1 MGHEHPFTEFPYPLN
16 AYPSASTSARMSHN
30 ALSSTLISRQC
41 LVTTVQ
47 YFFLVG
53 IPVALLVGILVVG
66 QDLQTPASSWPVAAA
81 KESVSSA
88 PMPNLLLLLGQMAL
102 IIAAARCVGYLF
114 RAIHQPQVVGEMAA
128 GILLGPSLLGWLAPE
143 WFHTVFPLTS
153 LGFLNSVSQIGLLV
167 FMFLV
172 GLEFDPKLLR
182 AQGATVLITSHMS
195 IAVPFVLGAAL
206 AYGLYTQLSD
216 SRVSFIGFAL
226 FLGAAMSVTAF
237 PVLAR
242 ILAEKRLMHTRVGAA
257 ALACAAIDDVTAWT
271 ILAAVVLVVRSS
283 VMHGPLWLTLGGSVL
298 FVSIMVMGIHPLLR
312 NFKRH
317 LWDRELTHDRL
328 AVVLVFALL
337 SALTTE
343 WLGIHALF
351 GAFLAGAVLPKE
363 TDFIRALTEKLEDVT
378 VVFLLPLFF
387 AFTGLRTSIGLV
399 SSGSLWATFGL
410 IMAVAVVGKL
420 GGSAVAARL
429 TGMSWREASALAALL
444 NTRGLMELVILNVGL
459 DIGVISPTLFAMM
472 VLMALATTFMTTPLL
487 EWIYPAESVHQ
498 EQATQRLQRLPGKSH
513 K

>member
-1 MGHEHPFTEFPYPLN
+1 MNYK
-16 AYPSASTSARMSHN
+16 ARRSTV
-30 ALSSTLISRQC
+30 TSRRS
-41 LVTTVQ
+41 LVAIAQ
-47 YFFLVG
+47 YLALVG
-53 IPVALLVGILVVG
+53 IPLLLLVGILIAG
-66 QDLQTPASSWPVAAA
+66 QGLQAPAPDWPVPAAG
-81 KESVSSA
+81 KSGSSA

-102 IIAAARCVGYLF
+102 IIAVARSVGRLF
-114 RAIHQPQVVGEMAA
+114 RTIHQPQVVGEMAA

-143 WFHTVFPLTS
+143 WFHTVFPVAS

-172 GLEFDPKLLR
+172 GLELDPKLLR
-182 AQGATVLITSHMS
+182 GQGATVVITSHMS

-206 AYGLYTQLSD
+206 AYGLYPQLSD
-216 SRVSFIGFAL
+216 SRVSFLGFAL

-242 ILAEKRLMHTRVGAA
+242 ILAEKRLLHTRVGAA
-257 ALACAAIDDVTAWT
+257 ALACAAIDDVTAWA
-271 ILAAVVLVVRSS
+271 ILAAVVLLVRSS
-283 VMHGPLWLTLGGSVL
+283 AVHGALWLTLGGSFL
-298 FVSIMVMGIHPLLR
+298 FVGIMVMVIRPLLGR
-312 NFKRH
+312 YRRH

-328 AVVLVFALL
+328 AGILVFALL

-363 TDFIRALTEKLEDVT
+363 TALIQALTEKLEDVT

-399 SSGSLWATFGL
+399 SSNSLWVICGL
-410 IMAVAVVGKL
+410 IMVVAVIGKM

-429 TGMSWREASALAALL
+429 TGMSWREASALGALL

-472 VLMALATTFMTTPLL
+472 VLMALTTTFMTTPLL
-487 EWIYPAESVHQ
+487 EWIYPAYSVRQ
-498 EQATQRLQRLPGKSH
+498 EQETQRVGRLPRKH
-513 K
+513 V